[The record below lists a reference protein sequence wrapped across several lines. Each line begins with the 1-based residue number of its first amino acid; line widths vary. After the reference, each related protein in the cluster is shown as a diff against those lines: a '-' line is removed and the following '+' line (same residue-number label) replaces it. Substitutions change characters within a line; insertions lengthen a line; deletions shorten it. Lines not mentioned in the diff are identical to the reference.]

1 MQSFKQYFFLKE
13 SNAINS
19 LQNALDI
26 AGFEP
31 TIGSAAD
38 ATNVVI
44 SGLRAALS
52 KEPDERKR
60 HIINAGISAVS
71 LIPFADII
79 KLLNLRKTP
88 GLAKPVISSAR
99 ALKRAATTTK
109 LTDRFNS

>member
-19 LQNALDI
+19 LQSALDI

-31 TIGSAAD
+31 TVGSAAD

-44 SGLRAALS
+44 SGLRAALA

-71 LIPFADII
+71 LIPFADIV
-79 KLLNLRKTP
+79 KLLKLRKTTS
-88 GLAKPVISSAR
+88 LAKPVISSAR
-99 ALKRAATTTK
+99 ALKHAAANIK
-109 LTDRFNS
+109 ATDRFNS